1 MANFD
6 DVRRKFS
13 NHRQWRDF
21 IAAVH
26 ESVTS
31 QCSVT
36 YPMVLSA
43 LRSGRAWFND
53 GALRSSRAWFNDGAE
68 RASSWL
74 DGAAQAS
81 KWLSSRSGVQRQSLG
96 V

>member
-6 DVRRKFS
+6 NVTRKFS
-13 NHRQWRDF
+13 NHRQWREF

-26 ESVTS
+26 ETVTS
-31 QCSVT
+31 PCAAT

-53 GALRSSRAWFNDGAE
+53 GAA
-68 RASSWL
+68 RASN
-74 DGAAQAS
+74 
-81 KWLSSRSGVQRQSLG
+81 WLSPRSGVQGQSLRA
-96 V
+96 